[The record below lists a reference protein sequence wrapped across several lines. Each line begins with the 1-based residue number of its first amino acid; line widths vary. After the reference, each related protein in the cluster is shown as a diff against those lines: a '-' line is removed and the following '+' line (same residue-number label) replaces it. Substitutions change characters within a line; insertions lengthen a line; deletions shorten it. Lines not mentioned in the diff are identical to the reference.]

1 MALLEVDEVTAGYGV
16 APNIL
21 NGVSLEVGAGQR
33 YCIIGP
39 NGAGKSTLLKV
50 ICGLLNPRSGRIRY
64 DGKDITGLRPD
75 QILMRGLSFVPQDRT
90 LFPQM
95 TVRENLRMGGYL
107 ERNRRRLDE
116 RMDRALDLF
125 TELRDRLAQRAGTLS
140 GGQQQMLALA
150 RALMLEPSLLMIDE
164 PSLGLAPR
172 LAARIFETIRQLG
185 DLGIA
190 VLLVEQNARRGLEC
204 AEWGVVLD
212 LGVKRFEG
220 RAEDI
225 LSDPRIR
232 ELYLGRQLAGRE
244 GDA

>member
-1 MALLEVDEVTAGYGV
+1 MALLEVDQVTAGYGV
-16 APNIL
+16 APDIL
-21 NGVSLEVGAGQR
+21 NGVTLEVGAGQR
-33 YCIIGP
+33 CCIIGP

-50 ICGLLNPRSGRIRY
+50 ICGLLRPRSGRVVY
-64 DGKDITGLRPD
+64 GGEDITGLRPD
-75 QILMRGLSFVPQDRT
+75 QILLRGLCFVPQDRT

-95 TVRENLRMGGYL
+95 TVRENLRMGGFL
-107 ERNRRRLDE
+107 ER
-116 RMDRALDLF
+116 DRDLF

-172 LAARIFETIRQLG
+172 LAVRIFETIRQLG

-232 ELYLGRQLAGRE
+232 ELYLGRQLARRDGTSE
-244 GDA
+244 